1 MPDIVSSC
9 GSNVSRL
16 RKVRGF
22 SISDLARRSGVAKGI
37 ISRLESGTGNPT
49 LETIQALA
57 DALGVL
63 MTDLVTTQRDEPFVL
78 RLADSDVLVGQGLT
92 GRVLDRVVSRN
103 AIDVLEATYRATEK
117 RELPGDPPGT
127 VKRIFVVDGTVR
139 IELPDE
145 VITLSG
151 GDYIRFASDVP
162 HSFIAETDEA
172 TILGL
177 ADFGVVQFEKPSVRP
192 NGAGSP

>member
-1 MPDIVSSC
+1 MTGIVVSC
-9 GSNVSRL
+9 GANVSRL
-16 RKVRGF
+16 RRSRGL
-22 SISDLARRSGVAKGI
+22 SINDLARRSGVAKGI
-37 ISRLESGTGNPT
+37 ISRLEGGSGNPT
-49 LETIQALA
+49 METIQALA

-63 MTDLVTTQRDEPFVL
+63 FTDLVTTERDEPFVL
-78 RLADSDVLVGQGLT
+78 RLTESDVLVGQGLT
-92 GRVLDRVVSRN
+92 GRVIDRVLSRD

-127 VKRIFVVDGTVR
+127 AKRIYVVDGTVR
-139 IELPDE
+139 IELPDRA
-145 VITLSG
+145 ITLSR

-177 ADFGVVQFEKPSVRP
+177 ADFGTVRFEEPAAP
-192 NGAGSP
+192 WEPT